1 MINNDST
8 VQRSEKT
15 SNIVHVK
22 TPLDE
27 VGKDRSLPSKASLLA
42 PAALVA
48 LVALML
54 VVVVCAVVSAAR
66 WARLDE

>member
-22 TPLDE
+22 TPLGE
-27 VGKDRSLPSKASLLA
+27 VGKDKSPPSTACMV
-42 PAALVA
+42 AAVLCEVA
-48 LVALML
+48 
-54 VVVVCAVVSAAR
+54 CAAGLRPLGLRAAAGCR
-66 WARLDE
+66 CKRR